1 MNNYY
6 IHNTATLDKNVFIG
20 NDTKVW
26 HYSHISEGVTIGKN
40 CVLGQSTY
48 IGKNV
53 VIGNN
58 VKIQN
63 NVSVFENVKIMD
75 DVFCGPNVVF
85 TNVINPRAFINRKSE
100 FKSTLIN
107 NGATL
112 GANCTIICGNK
123 IGEYSFIGAG
133 SVITKDTKNY
143 SLVFG
148 NPGSQKGWVSKNGL
162 KLDLPLEGNHT
173 VVCPE
178 TKKKYKLI
186 KDVVIELQ

>member
-133 SVITKDTKNY
+133 AVVTKDVPDY
-143 SLVFG
+143 GLLIG
-148 NPGSQKGWVSKNGL
+148 NPGKIIGWVNEKGDRIKFDEFGDSFCRSYTIIG
-162 KLDLPLEGNHT
+162 GI
-173 VVCPE
+173 C
-178 TKKKYKLI
+178 KKI
-186 KDVVIELQ
+186 